1 MKVPAGLKVYN
12 GTHRYKSGDELPAR
26 MGKKLEDRIKEKG
39 EKVQKKKTETEARL
53 KKAKS
58 KKPDSVVSVINNK
71 GIDSK

>member
-1 MKVPAGLKVYN
+1 MKVPAGVKVYN

-53 KKAKS
+53 KKGKG
-58 KKPDSVVSVINNK
+58 KKPDSIAPATGNNGINAT
-71 GIDSK
+71 